1 MTAALH
7 EDAPAKLNVCL
18 FVGPRR
24 DRDGRHELVTV
35 FQPLTLADRVSLEPA
50 PLGAR
55 GDDVSCP
62 GVPGPPED
70 NLAARALQMF
80 RARTNWAGP
89 PVRLHI
95 EKRIPVAAGMAGG
108 SADAGAA
115 LRLAA
120 RAAGTGDDALLRTI
134 AAELGAD
141 VPAQVR
147 PARYLATG
155 AGEELRALGGPS
167 PGYAAL
173 VLPADQALSTA
184 DVYRRAD
191 EMALARDGADLDERL
206 REVVAHG
213 ADLPDDLVVNDLEPA
228 ARALCPAI
236 DEALA
241 AARAAGA
248 DRALVCGSGPTVVG
262 LFRRVDAARAA
273 MVALA
278 ARSPRPILAEPW
290 RSTAAEAAA

>member
-7 EDAPAKLNVCL
+7 EDAPAKLNLCL

-173 VLPADQALSTA
+173 VLPADEALSTA

-191 EMALARDGADLDERL
+191 EMALARDGADLHERL

-278 ARSPRPILAEPW
+278 GRSPRPILAEPW

>member
-1 MTAALH
+1 MTGALH
-7 EDAPAKLNVCL
+7 EDAPAKLNLCL
-18 FVGPRR
+18 FIGPRR
-24 DRDGRHELVTV
+24 ERDGRHELVTV
-35 FQPLTLADRVSLEPA
+35 FQPLSLADRVSLEPA

-70 NLAARALQMF
+70 NLAGRALQMF

-95 EKRIPVAAGMAGG
+95 DKRIPVAAGMAGG

-120 RAAGTGDDALLRTI
+120 RAAGSGDDALLRAI

-155 AGEELRALGGPS
+155 AGEKLRALDGPRPS
-167 PGYAAL
+167 YAAL
-173 VLPADQALSTA
+173 VLPAAEALSTA

-191 EMALARDGADLDERL
+191 EMALARDADDLRDRL
-206 REVVAHG
+206 REVAAHG

-241 AARAAGA
+241 AVRAAGA

-273 MVALA
+273 LVALA
-278 ARSPRPILAEPW
+278 GRSPRPILTEPW

>member
-1 MTAALH
+1 MTGALH
-7 EDAPAKLNVCL
+7 EDAPAKLNLCL

-24 DRDGRHELVTV
+24 ERDGRHELVTV
-35 FQPLTLADRVSLEPA
+35 FQPLSLADRVSLEPA

-70 NLAARALQMF
+70 NLAGRALQMF

-95 EKRIPVAAGMAGG
+95 DKRIPVAAGMAGG

-120 RAAGTGDDALLRTI
+120 RAAGSGDDALLRAI

-155 AGEELRALGGPS
+155 AGEKLRALDGPRPS
-167 PGYAAL
+167 YAAL
-173 VLPADQALSTA
+173 VLPAAEALSTA

-191 EMALARDGADLDERL
+191 EMALARDADDLRDRL
-206 REVVAHG
+206 REVAAHG

-241 AARAAGA
+241 AVRAAGA

-273 MVALA
+273 LVALA
-278 ARSPRPILAEPW
+278 GRSPRPILTEPW